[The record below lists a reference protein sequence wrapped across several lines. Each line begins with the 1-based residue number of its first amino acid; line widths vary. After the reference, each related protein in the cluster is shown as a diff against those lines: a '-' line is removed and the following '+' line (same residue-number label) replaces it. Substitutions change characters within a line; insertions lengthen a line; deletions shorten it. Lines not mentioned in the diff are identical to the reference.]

1 MKKKL
6 TIALIAILAIS
17 LFATGCAVSAE
28 NDRYLDGNARYGGG
42 SAAVES
48 IEPGV
53 VYENETAYVGNGYG
67 RGSNGSYG
75 VETGNYDPETDACY
89 PLADGT
95 VGDPDYDL
103 TEQDQ
108 ALTLAGYGSEGAL
121 DDERLTLADMLTYA
135 IQDEYLARA
144 EYELII
150 SDFGNVRPFANI
162 MRAEETHIDALLP
175 LFETYGVAAPA
186 DEGAS
191 HAVSV
196 ASITSTYEA
205 GVNAEVNNIAMYETF
220 LDQDLPADV
229 RAVFTSLMR
238 ASENHLRAFQ
248 NRL

>member
-6 TIALIAILAIS
+6 TIALVAILAIT
-17 LFATGCAVSAE
+17 LIATGCTAAAAPL
-28 NDRYLDGNARYGGG
+28 NDGNARYGGG
-42 SAAVES
+42 NGNVES
-48 IEPGV
+48 IEPGI
-53 VYENETAYVGNGYG
+53 VYNSDSAYVSNGYG
-67 RGSNGSYG
+67 RGNNGTYG
-75 VETGNYDPETDACY
+75 IENGAYDPETDTCD
-89 PLADGT
+89 PLLDGAG
-95 VGDPDYDL
+95 VPDPNFDL
-103 TEQDQ
+103 TAQDQ
-108 ALTLAGYGSEGAL
+108 ALTLTGYGSEGAL
-121 DDERLTLADMLTYA
+121 DDESLTLADMLTYA

-150 SDFGNVRPFANI
+150 ADFGNVRPFTNI
-162 MRAEETHIDALLP
+162 MRAEETHIEALLP
-175 LFETYGVAAPA
+175 LFETYGIAAPA

-196 ASITSTYEA
+196 ATLTGTYEA

-220 LDQDLPADV
+220 LEQDLPADV